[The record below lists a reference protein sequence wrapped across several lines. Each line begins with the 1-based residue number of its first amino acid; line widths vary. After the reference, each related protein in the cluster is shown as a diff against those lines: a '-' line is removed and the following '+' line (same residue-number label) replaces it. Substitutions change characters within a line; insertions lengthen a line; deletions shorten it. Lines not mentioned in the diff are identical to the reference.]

1 MSVINLGGV
10 DFQGFEIP
18 DEIHLGGCHAGKLW
32 KLPGGAR
39 AADGG
44 KIPDIVRV

>member
-18 DEIHLGGCHAGKLW
+18 DEIHRPRFYKSRPRWGC
-32 KLPGGAR
+32 
-39 AADGG
+39 
-44 KIPDIVRV
+44 IVAIEITRLNRG